1 MAPTATAADRCI
13 LRTRNIDN
21 RESAPPSTCGCP
33 AETSCSGCLRSEVAV
48 THLALGDYDGA
59 FDWFDNAVDGR
70 ADCIPWLGVDPRLD
84 PERRQINFTQ
94 QFAELLL
101 RAGVEFLPEDPD
113 GPCIRGTKEGIA
125 EVEVT

>member
-1 MAPTATAADRCI
+1 LNEITAFLDEKVKKELKQTAKFLDSKKKG
-13 LRTRNIDN
+13 LSYN
-21 RESAPPSTCGCP
+21 
-33 AETSCSGCLRSEVAV
+33 
-48 THLALGDYDGA
+48 
-59 FDWFDNAVDGR
+59 
-70 ADCIPWLGVDPRLD
+70 D

-125 EVEVT
+125 EVEEWLEKKGVGPLIPRSQG